1 MFNSAADWEQ
11 RPGGGKGEKPGEV
24 ISTFFQLSEN
34 FSSILLQLSRCSPLV
49 RHVRIWRKGMRV
61 FARGRAPVSEKHKEV
76 GSKQEKTRGAN
87 IEIDIDQC
95 EEAVE
100 KLS

>member
-24 ISTFFQLSEN
+24 E
-34 FSSILLQLSRCSPLV
+34 ILLQLSRCSPLV